1 MRRDRRWG
9 TTTTHH
15 CFLPAAHPKAQ
26 EEVSREVATL
36 RRDVEEQAAALRIF
50 PPCHGDGWY
59 MLVLVLDGIWGIIR
73 LVNYYF
79 KINILSGCLTIFQLR
94 LGELMI
100 CRFEMFEVMHLKKAF
115 FLWPGEGGPAQADDV
130 SGAGM
135 LSID

>member
-73 LVNYYF
+73 LVNYYSKVDISVNF
-79 KINILSGCLTIFQLR
+79 KYKFTD
-94 LGELMI
+94 
-100 CRFEMFEVMHLKKAF
+100 RFCHKPTMSRNSMM
-115 FLWPGEGGPAQADDV
+115 G
-130 SGAGM
+130 
-135 LSID
+135 